1 MKDKNTIEA
10 SLFTAFPRFRDA
22 LPAILD
28 ILTSKGGTYSPQFVE
43 FDTAGKLQRMQLLPE
58 RTAQLAKL
66 WKDMPFSSMLA
77 FQKRRPVWVR
87 MHVGNT
93 LNNFNVVGMSIE
105 QDYFSEKGRP
115 EELLNALKE
124 LYNVVHPMYG
134 RVSSN
139 ETVRWVESPL
149 GKMSLGT
156 ALRRALPD
164 IYWANFFGPEY
175 VEMFGSDRVNSAPI
189 HSVESLSDGGA
200 LLVLSPS
207 PLDFLKDPGEFERL
221 RLNLKRHLGEE
232 AFDKG
237 WPETQGKVPR
247 FRYDEQWKA
256 EFARWKAEYLR
267 LSPDFKESGYLSNLP
282 HSEWKD
288 WIENNSSIAT
298 AFVSEMK
305 AKGLALNFSEQSLY
319 ELDDYIDKSGW
330 MKKGASIELVK
341 KLGAYVAQM
350 IIAGNGGKWFFD
362 DREEL
367 PSLVIG
373 EVRVTPLARILK
385 VFEEGEKLG
394 PWYTTVVK
402 IIPRLQR
409 GKPANS

>member
-1 MKDKNTIEA
+1 
-10 SLFTAFPRFRDA
+10 
-22 LPAILD
+22 
-28 ILTSKGGTYSPQFVE
+28 
-43 FDTAGKLQRMQLLPE
+43 MQLLPE

-66 WKDMPFSSMLA
+66 WKDMPFREMLA

-221 RLNLKRHLGEE
+221 RLNLKQHLGEE

-247 FRYDEQWKA
+247 FRFDKEWKA
-256 EFARWKAEYLR
+256 EFERWRA
-267 LSPDFKESGYLSNLP
+267 GYLEDAAISKGSDLLSKVTW
-282 HSEWKD
+282 SEWKN
-288 WIENNSSIAT
+288 WIEDNPSIAL
-298 AFVSEMK
+298 AFVSEL
-305 AKGLALNFSEQSLY
+305 KG
-319 ELDDYIDKSGW
+319 
-330 MKKGASIELVK
+330 KG
-341 KLGAYVAQM
+341 
-350 IIAGNGGKWFFD
+350 
-362 DREEL
+362 
-367 PSLVIG
+367 
-373 EVRVTPLARILK
+373 
-385 VFEEGEKLG
+385 
-394 PWYTTVVK
+394 
-402 IIPRLQR
+402 
-409 GKPANS
+409 